1 MRQLPF
7 FPIRQTLHFPL
18 NSDPDRQVLPFL
30 CAVAFLAAA
39 VFLFLPA
46 YAAASVSVAVPG
58 VNKPEL
64 LQNIFARLKIAQQK
78 DTAGLS
84 AGRIRLLHKKAPEQI
99 KAALAPFGYYSVQIK
114 NNNGHG
120 LLEKNGANWQAEY
133 VVELGPPT
141 KVAALKI
148 EVSGPG
154 KKAKTL
160 QELAL
165 EKSFPLQLGSQ
176 LNDIKYEAGKKRIL
190 QIALE
195 AGYVR
200 ARFTESRVE
209 VRAKSQQ
216 ANIILHLD
224 TGPLYVFGK
233 TSSSM
238 YTLKPELLQRYLPY
252 QKGEAYSFDALNQLQ
267 SDLYGTGY
275 FSKVTVVPHLPLPE
289 DTREEVPVELDLQP
303 APKNRWS
310 FGLGYGTDTGARGS
324 IGWKNRMINRRGHRA
339 SLNAQLA
346 EKGSKAAA
354 GYEIPVPIL
363 DLRYDSLNFDT
374 QYSEESWANTDIR
387 QFTLGASVKHDAP
400 KYQFGTGL
408 EYLHETYTVSGED
421 DSTYLLMPNAFLTMI
436 FADNRVKTDHG
447 LRITGSVRGA
457 QAPFLSSTSFF
468 QFRVGGK
475 VIISPWDKWRFIGR
489 GSFGA
494 TAMESID
501 ELPPSLR
508 FYAGGDQSVR
518 GYGYKQLGPKDDS
531 GRVVGGQYLTEAS
544 AELERKIN
552 DLWSA
557 AIFYDIGNAYDN
569 IDAKLQQGVG
579 AGVRMNLPFGQ
590 LRLDFAEAVSEPGF
604 SLRIHLTLGADL

>member
-1 MRQLPF
+1 MT
-7 FPIRQTLHFPL
+7 RQTLHSPL
-18 NSDPDRQVLPFL
+18 RSYLGRLSPSFVRIAAL
-30 CAVAFLAAA
+30 LAAA
-39 VFLFLPA
+39 FFFLPA
-46 YAAASVSVAVPG
+46 YAAADPVNVTVSG
-58 VNKPEL
+58 VNTPEL
-64 LQNIFARLKIAQQK
+64 RQNILASLKIAQQK

-84 AGRIRLLHKKAPEQI
+84 AGRIRLLHQKAPEQI

-120 LLEKNGANWQAEY
+120 LLEKKGANWQAEY
-133 VVELGPPT
+133 VLELGPPT

-148 EVSGPG
+148 EVTGPG
-154 KKAKTL
+154 SKITAL
-160 QELAL
+160 QEQVLK
-165 EKSFPLQLGSQ
+165 KSFPLQLGSQ
-176 LNDIKYEAGKKRIL
+176 LDDGKYEAGKKRIL
-190 QIALE
+190 QTALE

-209 VRAKSQQ
+209 VRAKEQK
-216 ANIILHLD
+216 ANIMLHLD

-238 YTLKPELLQRYLPY
+238 YILKPELLQRYLSY
-252 QKGEAYSFDALNQLQ
+252 QTGEVYSFKALNQLQ

-289 DTREEVPVELDLQP
+289 DAREEVPVELDLQP

-387 QFTLGASVKHDAP
+387 QFTLGASVKHNAP
-400 KYQFGTGL
+400 NYQFGAGL

-421 DSTYLLMPNAFLTMI
+421 DSTYLLMPNAFLTLI
-436 FADNRVKTDHG
+436 FAEDRVKTDNG

-457 QAPFLSSTSFF
+457 QSPLLASTSFF

-475 VIISPWDKWRFIGR
+475 VILSPWDKWRFIGR

-544 AELERKIN
+544 AELERKIT
-552 DLWSA
+552 DRWSA
-557 AIFYDIGNAYDN
+557 AVFYDIGNAYDN
-569 IDAKLQQGVG
+569 IDARLQQGVG

>member
-1 MRQLPF
+1 MP
-7 FPIRQTLHFPL
+7 PL
-18 NSDPDRQVLPFL
+18 VRIAAL
-30 CAVAFLAAA
+30 LAAA
-39 VFLFLPA
+39 ASLFLPA
-46 YAAASVSVAVPG
+46 SAAAAPVSITVLG

-64 LQNIFARLKIAQQK
+64 LQNIFASLKIAQQP
-78 DTAGLS
+78 DAADLS
-84 AGRIRLLHKKAPEQI
+84 AGRIRLLHKQAPEQI

-114 NNNGHG
+114 NDNGHG
-120 LLEKNGANWQAEY
+120 LLKKNGANWQAEY

-141 KVAALKI
+141 KVAVLKI
-148 EVSGPG
+148 EVTGPG
-154 KKAKTL
+154 SKAKTL
-160 QELAL
+160 QEQVLQ
-165 EKSFPLQLGSQ
+165 KSFPLQPGSQ
-176 LNDIKYEAGKKRIL
+176 LDDGKYEAGKKRIL
-190 QIALE
+190 QTALE

-209 VRAKSQQ
+209 VRAKEQK
-216 ANIILHLD
+216 AAVMLRLE

-238 YTLKPELLQRYLPY
+238 YILKPELLQRYLPY
-252 QKGEAYSFDALNQLQ
+252 QTGEVYSFKALNQLQ

-275 FSKVTVVPHLPLPE
+275 FSKVTVEPQLPPPE
-289 DTREEVPVELDLQP
+289 GRIEEVPVELHLQP

-354 GYEIPVPIL
+354 NYEIPVPIL

-387 QFTLGASVKHDAP
+387 QFTLGASVKHNAP
-400 KYQFGTGL
+400 NYQFGTGL

-421 DSTYLLMPNAFLTMI
+421 NSTYLLMPNAFLTLI
-436 FADNRVKTDHG
+436 FAENRVKTDNG

-457 QAPFLSSTSFF
+457 QAPLVATTSFF
-468 QFRVGGK
+468 QFRVDGK
-475 VIISPWDKWRFIGR
+475 VILLSPWPKWRFIGR

-544 AELERKIN
+544 AELERKLFSI
-552 DLWSA
+552 WSA
-557 AIFYDIGNAYDN
+557 AVFYDIGNAYDN
-569 IDAKLQQGVG
+569 IDARLQQGVG
-579 AGVRMNLPFGQ
+579 VGVRMTLPFGQ
-590 LRLDFAEAVSEPGF
+590 LRLDFAEALSEPGF

>member
-1 MRQLPF
+1 MP
-7 FPIRQTLHFPL
+7 PL
-18 NSDPDRQVLPFL
+18 VRIAAL
-30 CAVAFLAAA
+30 LAAA
-39 VFLFLPA
+39 ASLFLPA
-46 YAAASVSVAVPG
+46 YAAAAPVSITVLG

-64 LQNIFARLKIAQQK
+64 QQNIFASLKIAQQQ
-78 DTAGLS
+78 DAADLS
-84 AGRIRLLHKKAPEQI
+84 TGRIRLLHKQAPEQI

-114 NNNGHG
+114 NDNGHG
-120 LLEKNGANWQAEY
+120 LLKKNGANWQAEY

-148 EVSGPG
+148 EVTGPG
-154 KKAKTL
+154 SKAKTL
-160 QELAL
+160 QEQVLQ
-165 EKSFPLQLGSQ
+165 KSFPLQPGSQ
-176 LNDIKYEAGKKRIL
+176 LDDGKYEAGKKGIL
-190 QIALE
+190 QTALE

-209 VRAKSQQ
+209 VRAKEQK
-216 ANIILHLD
+216 AAVMLRLD

-238 YTLKPELLQRYLPY
+238 YILKPELLQRYLPY
-252 QKGEAYSFDALNQLQ
+252 QTGEVYSFKALNQLQ

-275 FSKVTVVPHLPLPE
+275 FSKVTVEPQLPPPE
-289 DTREEVPVELDLQP
+289 DAREEVPVELHLQP
-303 APKNRWS
+303 ALKNRWS

-354 GYEIPVPIL
+354 DYEIPVPIL

-387 QFTLGASVKHDAP
+387 QFTLGASVKHNAP
-400 KYQFGTGL
+400 NYQFGTGL
-408 EYLHETYTVSGED
+408 EYLHETYTVSGKD
-421 DSTYLLMPNAFLTMI
+421 DSTYLLMPNAFLTLI
-436 FADNRVKTDHG
+436 FAESRVKTDNG

-457 QAPFLSSTSFF
+457 QAPLLASTSFF

-475 VIISPWDKWRFIGR
+475 VILSPWDKWRFIGR

-494 TAMESID
+494 TAMESIN

-544 AELERKIN
+544 AELERKLFSI
-552 DLWSA
+552 WSA
-557 AIFYDIGNAYDN
+557 AVFYDIGNAYDN
-569 IDAKLQQGVG
+569 IDARLQQGVG
-579 AGVRMNLPFGQ
+579 VGVRMTLPFGQ
-590 LRLDFAEAVSEPGF
+590 LRLDFAEALSEPGF